1 MVKNGAHGRRARLA
15 RARTPQGVRSC
26 FDVRARFA
34 CVVFKLGENHLSYVL
49 ATRVNLIIGTFMQ
62 LFCMAMAWSSGHMGL
77 RPVVMY
83 VCE

>member
-1 MVKNGAHGRRARLA
+1 MAPMDVVHGLLEQEHRRVSEVASTFA
-15 RARTPQGVRSC
+15 QGLP
-26 FDVRARFA
+26 A
-34 CVVFKLGENHLSYVL
+34 CVVFKLGENHFSYVL

>member
-1 MVKNGAHGRRARLA
+1 MAPTDVVHGLLEQEHRSVSEVASTFA
-15 RARTPQGVRSC
+15 QGLP
-26 FDVRARFA
+26 
-34 CVVFKLGENHLSYVL
+34 VVFKLGENHFSYVL

-62 LFCMAMAWSSGHMGL
+62 LFCMAMAWSSGHTGL